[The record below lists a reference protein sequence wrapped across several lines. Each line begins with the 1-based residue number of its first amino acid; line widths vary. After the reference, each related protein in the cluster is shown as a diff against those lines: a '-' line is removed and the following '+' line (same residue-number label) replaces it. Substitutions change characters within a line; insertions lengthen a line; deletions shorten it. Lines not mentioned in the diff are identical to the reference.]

1 MLRVPCAQVEN
12 AKFSSFHVKAILI
25 SSVCRASL
33 QTSSE
38 PAMCYSEISL
48 RLPFGKAA
56 AGCCSRHR
64 LSCDPVAMARLKLAA
79 LLLLGLPP

>member
-1 MLRVPCAQVEN
+1 
-12 AKFSSFHVKAILI
+12 
-25 SSVCRASL
+25 
-33 QTSSE
+33 
-38 PAMCYSEISL
+38 MCYSEISL